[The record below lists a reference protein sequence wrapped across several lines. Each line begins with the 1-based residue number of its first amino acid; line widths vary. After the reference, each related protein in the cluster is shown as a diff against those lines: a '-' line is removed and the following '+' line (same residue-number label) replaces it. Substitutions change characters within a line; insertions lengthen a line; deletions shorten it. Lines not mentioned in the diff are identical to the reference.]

1 MVNTTID
8 NSLGMMAAAPS
19 VGTNGSGTRRGDSGS
34 WFEAL
39 SEAWGNTLDQE
50 AGRIQQMSDGIG
62 AGGSDNPS
70 AITQLTAESLR
81 MSFMSQSS
89 SSSVDSVGKALE
101 TMARKD

>member
-1 MVNTTID
+1 MVNTID

-19 VGTNGSGTRRGDSGS
+19 TSTNGSGTRRGDSGS

-50 AGRIQQMSDGIG
+50 AGRISQMSDAIG
-62 AGGSDNPS
+62 PGGNDDPS